1 MGKIL
6 DYIQESGKGKY
17 YCYKTKKFSLD
28 NDSNDTLIYD
38 DKPALL
44 TKSSQIAETDL
55 SRVHTVRIPDDFI
68 RGCSPIFSF
77 FLDGSRR
84 TYKVD
89 DIAIGNKIFP
99 VIAGQII
106 VGCCERKDRDTF
118 KKFAIE
124 NKMVLAMPDEFD
136 VDDENKNNN
145 FCRLY
150 CENINSI
157 LATHPFFL
165 EHNIKLDNIL
175 LYKTDGED
183 VANKGKDKHIS
194 RAISKIQSEMT
205 DAEQLLV
212 YKLCKLNKLD
222 DDNFLIKD
230 GSLEYNPRFS
240 NMDRSQWNL
249 LRTNYKHVV
258 GVSKLF
264 DPELLPD
271 FEGHRLSKTI
281 AGLKPYER
289 TKGYRYHSEHSGGE
303 YAVWYLRLRNSEFRE
318 TQFSDVVKCEM
329 VLSNE
334 GDCIDT
340 HLIDLISAN
349 LINEAYPVCFGS
361 DTRWAN
367 HLYPVFLT
375 EQFCKAHYIDKS
387 IVFKLF

>member
-28 NDSNDTLIYD
+28 NDNGDTLDYD

-44 TKSSQIAETDL
+44 TKSSQIAEDDL
-55 SRVHTVRIPDDFI
+55 ARVHTVRIPDKFI
-68 RGCSPIFSF
+68 RTCSPIFSF

-106 VGCCERKDRDTF
+106 VGCCERKDRDSF

-124 NKMVLAMPDEFD
+124 DKIVLSMPDEFD

-150 CENINSI
+150 CENINEV

-183 VANKGKDKHIS
+183 LASKGKDKYIN
-194 RAISKIQSEMT
+194 RAISKIQAEMT

-212 YKLCKLNKLD
+212 YKLCKLNKLGD
-222 DDNFLIKD
+222 DSFLLKD

-249 LRTNYKHVV
+249 LRTNYRHVV

-271 FEGHRLSKTI
+271 FEGLRLSKTI

-289 TKGYRYHSEHSGGE
+289 TKVYRYHSDHSGGE

-334 GDCIDT
+334 GDT
-340 HLIDLISAN
+340 VETSLVDLISAN

-375 EQFCKAHYIDKS
+375 EQFCKAHYIDKN

>member
-1 MGKIL
+1 
-6 DYIQESGKGKY
+6 
-17 YCYKTKKFSLD
+17 
-28 NDSNDTLIYD
+28 
-38 DKPALL
+38 
-44 TKSSQIAETDL
+44 
-55 SRVHTVRIPDDFI
+55 
-68 RGCSPIFSF
+68 
-77 FLDGSRR
+77 
-84 TYKVD
+84 
-89 DIAIGNKIFP
+89 
-99 VIAGQII
+99 
-106 VGCCERKDRDTF
+106 
-118 KKFAIE
+118 
-124 NKMVLAMPDEFD
+124 
-136 VDDENKNNN
+136 
-145 FCRLY
+145 
-150 CENINSI
+150 
-157 LATHPFFL
+157 
-165 EHNIKLDNIL
+165 
-175 LYKTDGED
+175 
-183 VANKGKDKHIS
+183 
-194 RAISKIQSEMT
+194 MT

-212 YKLCKLNKLD
+212 YKLCKLNKLGD
-222 DDNFLIKD
+222 DSFLLKD

-289 TKGYRYHSEHSGGE
+289 TKVYRYHSDHSGGE

-334 GDCIDT
+334 GDTIET
-340 HLIDLISAN
+340 SLVDLISAN

-375 EQFCKAHYIDKS
+375 EQFCKAHYIDKN

>member
-28 NDSNDTLIYD
+28 NDNSDTLTYD

-55 SRVHTVRIPDDFI
+55 SRVHTVRISDYYI
-68 RGCSPIFSF
+68 RTCSPIFKF

-150 CENINSI
+150 CENINEI

-165 EHNIKLDNIL
+165 EHNIILDSIL

-183 VANKGKDKHIS
+183 LANKGKDKHIS

-212 YKLCKLNKLD
+212 YKLCRQNKLD

-289 TKGYRYHSEHSGGE
+289 TKAYRYHSEHSGGE
-303 YAVWYLRLRNSEFRE
+303 YAVWYLRLRNSDFRE

-375 EQFCKAHYIDKS
+375 EQFCKAHYIDKN